1 MILVAFRASAMDTLR
16 GHDIRL
22 LKHFGIKYICD
33 LMVEMRKMKYVPS
46 NRPG

>member
-1 MILVAFRASAMDTLR
+1 MDTLR